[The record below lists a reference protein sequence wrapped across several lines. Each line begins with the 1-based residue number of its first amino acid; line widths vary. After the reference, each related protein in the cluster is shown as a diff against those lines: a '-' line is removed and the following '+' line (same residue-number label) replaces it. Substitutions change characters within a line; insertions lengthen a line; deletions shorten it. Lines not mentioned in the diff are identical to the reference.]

1 MSYLSL
7 YVSGHC
13 LLNSLQTN
21 KRPKNEQP
29 NEHKW
34 NESIVEKK
42 TAESAWNA
50 DRTAKKGRF
59 NAQ

>member
-1 MSYLSL
+1 MCYLLL
-7 YVSGHC
+7 YFGGHC
-13 LLNSLQTN
+13 LVNSLKPN

-34 NESIVEKK
+34 NESLVEKK

-59 NAQ
+59 IAQ